1 MALCASGTP
10 ITNPTMNRM
19 RTIEDQ
25 AFLWLVVGVTLA
37 FAVIVWPYFG
47 AVLWGVVVA
56 IIVDPLHRKLVGLTG
71 QREGLAAII
80 TVLLV
85 ILLAVVPLIA
95 ITSSLVA
102 EATGLYERIQS
113 GQLNLADISAS
124 LPAWVHSLLDRFG
137 LNSFEEIRGR
147 VSSVFAQ
154 FLKVLATRAV
164 TVGQSTFGFV
174 MSLAIMLYLLF
185 FLLRDGPGLRQSIS
199 NAIPLR
205 ATDRDAILDK
215 FVVVVR
221 AIVKGSILVAVLQ
234 GALGGLIF
242 WILGIN
248 APVLWG
254 VLMALLSLLPAVG
267 AAVVWLPVAI
277 YLLASGSVWQGA
289 VLMAFGVLVIGLVD
303 NLLRPL
309 LVGKSTRIPDYVV
322 LISTLGG
329 IAVFG
334 LNGFVIGPT
343 IAALFIAVWDIFS
356 RSRESFNPV
365 E

>member
-1 MALCASGTP
+1 
-10 ITNPTMNRM
+10 M

-47 AVLWGVVVA
+47 AVLWGVVAA
-56 IIVDPLHRKLVGLTG
+56 IIIDPLHRKLVGVMRG
-71 QREGLAAII
+71 REGMAALVS
-80 TVLLV
+80 VLLV
-85 ILLAVVPLIA
+85 ILLAVVPLII

-102 EATGLYERIQS
+102 EATNLYERIQS
-113 GQLNLADISAS
+113 GQLNLADVSAA
-124 LPAWVHSLLDRFG
+124 LPAWLKDLLERFG
-137 LNSFEEIRGR
+137 LTSFEEVRQR

-154 FLKVLATRAV
+154 FLQVLASRAV

-174 MSLAIMLYLLF
+174 ISLAIMLYLLF
-185 FLLRDGPGLRQSIS
+185 FLLRDGPELRRSVS
-199 NAIPLR
+199 DAIPLR
-205 ATDRDAILDK
+205 ADDRDAILDK

-221 AIVKGSILVAVLQ
+221 AIVKGTILVAILQ

-242 WILGIN
+242 WMLGIN

-277 YLLASGSVWQGA
+277 YLLATGSVWQGV
-289 VLMAFGVLVIGLVD
+289 VLLAFGVLVIGLVD

-356 RSRESFNPV
+356 RSRGSFNPAGT
-365 E
+365 